1 MATTEVSQDAGSGL
15 NSPHLESSGRGWF
28 WPALLTIVGGA
39 IVVAFFYFGDVTGW
53 GSSSLMDGALTHEV
67 ARERLQVTVTDDG
80 NVESARNIDIK
91 CDVAGGGT
99 ILWIVEDGKEV
110 SQGEEIIRLD
120 TAEIYDQ
127 LNAQRILYER
137 ALAAKI
143 QAEEDFEA
151 AKLTVS
157 EYAKGLSVEL
167 LQQIESE
174 IKIAEQNLSTAQDML
189 QYSKRMSRKGYVSA
203 LQREADVFAV
213 ERAQLDMENAQT
225 RKMVLQEYT
234 RPKMIREFEA
244 IRDANEAKMRSEEAA
259 FALEKGRLERLERQL
274 DNCIIKAPQS
284 GMVVYANETG
294 RRGSDAATIEEGA
307 IVRER
312 QTIVRLPDLNRMQ
325 VKVLVHESKVDRV
338 QIGMPAKVVIQGREF
353 QGKVSSIANQP
364 EPTGWFSASVKEYA
378 TMVNIEGEQEGLRPG
393 LTAFV
398 EIMVAD
404 VSNVLTVPVSSVVEQ
419 GRNYYAWVAT
429 ANGPER
435 RVLSLGRTNDKMIEV
450 VDGVVEG
457 ERVLRN
463 PRAIVTAARIESED
477 GEGESPLEDY
487 DESTEKEE
495 GSPAVPGQPVDQ
507 ANKQGPPASGGPG
520 GNPIPNL
527 DQDGDGKISR
537 EEAPKPMQARFDQI
551 DSDGDGQLSRE
562 ELSAARA
569 ARETAGAA
577 SPVSSEGAR

>member
-1 MATTEVSQDAGSGL
+1 MATTDASQDAGSGL

-39 IVVAFFYFGDVTGW
+39 IVVAFFYFGDVGSW
-53 GSSSLMDGALTHEV
+53 GSSSPMAGALTHEV

-120 TAEIYDQ
+120 TAEIDDQ

-157 EYAKGLSVEL
+157 EYAQGLSVEL

-213 ERAQLDMENAQT
+213 ERAQLDMKNAQT
-225 RKMVLQEYT
+225 RKMVLEEFT

-244 IRDANEAKMRSEEAA
+244 IRDANEARMRSEEAA

-294 RRGSDAATIEEGA
+294 RRGSDSTSIEEGA

-353 QGKVSSIANQP
+353 RGKVSNIANQP

-378 TMVNIEGEQEGLRPG
+378 TMVTIEGEQEGLRPG

-404 VSNVLTVPVSSVVEQ
+404 IPNVLTVPVSSVVQQ
-419 GRNYYAWVAT
+419 GRNYYAWVAAAT
-429 ANGPER
+429 GPER
-435 RVLSLGRTNDKMIEV
+435 RLLSLGRTNDKMIEV
-450 VDGVVEG
+450 IDGVVEG

-463 PRAIVTAARIESED
+463 PRAIVAAARIESED
-477 GEGESPLEDY
+477 GEGENPLEDY
-487 DESTEKEE
+487 EEATEGDEVTT
-495 GSPAVPGQPVDQ
+495 PVPNQPIDQ
-507 ANKQGPPASGGPG
+507 AGQDRGPANGGPG
-520 GNPIPNL
+520 GSAIKNL

-537 EEAPKPMQARFDQI
+537 EEAPEGMRARFDQI
-551 DSDGDGQLSRE
+551 DTDGDGMLSRE

-569 ARETAGAA
+569 ASETAGSA